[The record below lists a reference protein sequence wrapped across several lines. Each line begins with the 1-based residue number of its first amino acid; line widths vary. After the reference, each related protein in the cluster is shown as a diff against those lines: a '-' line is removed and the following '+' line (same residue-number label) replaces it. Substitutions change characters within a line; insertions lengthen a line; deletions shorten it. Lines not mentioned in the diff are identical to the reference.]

1 MSEGERRGPYDYTK
15 GSIGWGIFR
24 IAFPT
29 FGEQIIWRLDALAEL
44 FWVGR
49 LGPEYLAAMSLGF
62 LVILLIR
69 GVGFGIRVAGQAL
82 VAQRVGAGDNEGAA
96 LMVGQI
102 LSLLAMI
109 LAPIVILGIW
119 LSPRIIALF
128 TSDPRILQLGTGY
141 LRAGFAV
148 LFFIEGQLT
157 LAQIF
162 RGSGEPSFSVTGMIV
177 STAVSVAAMPLF
189 IFGAWG
195 IPALGLPGA
204 FLGTGLGKAAGT
216 IVLSRFI
223 TSGRSRLHLRRE
235 HLRPRRELL
244 IRIAGL
250 SWPVTV
256 QSLLE
261 RGANLVILRVLSIF
275 GAYALAAWGLGNRV
289 ILTVRI
295 PGMGIHSAVRTMV
308 GQNIG
313 AGLPERAQKSVWL
326 SLWAVAL
333 FVGATS
339 IALYF
344 AADAVVR
351 FFGMQGEAAR
361 IGAMCL
367 RFLSVGVPFDACRRV
382 LAGAFQGASNPK
394 PPMLAVAAARWGV
407 QIPGA
412 YLAGVVLGMGGA
424 GVWGAVSG
432 SQIFGSCV
440 MITLFWLGFWKR
452 RLHEVAASPRAVG
465 KTA

>member
-1 MSEGERRGPYDYTK
+1 
-15 GSIGWGIFR
+15 
-24 IAFPT
+24 
-29 FGEQIIWRLDALAEL
+29 
-44 FWVGR
+44 
-49 LGPEYLAAMSLGF
+49 
-62 LVILLIR
+62 
-69 GVGFGIRVAGQAL
+69 
-82 VAQRVGAGDNEGAA
+82 
-96 LMVGQI
+96 
-102 LSLLAMI
+102 
-109 LAPIVILGIW
+109 
-119 LSPRIIALF
+119 
-128 TSDPRILQLGTGY
+128 
-141 LRAGFAV
+141 
-148 LFFIEGQLT
+148 
-157 LAQIF
+157 
-162 RGSGEPSFSVTGMIV
+162 
-177 STAVSVAAMPLF
+177 
-189 IFGAWG
+189 
-195 IPALGLPGA
+195 
-204 FLGTGLGKAAGT
+204 
-216 IVLSRFI
+216 
-223 TSGRSRLHLRRE
+223 
-235 HLRPRRELL
+235 
-244 IRIAGL
+244 
-250 SWPVTV
+250 
-256 QSLLE
+256 
-261 RGANLVILRVLSIF
+261 
-275 GAYALAAWGLGNRV
+275 
-289 ILTVRI
+289 
-295 PGMGIHSAVRTMV
+295 MGIHSAVRTMV

-326 SLWAVAL
+326 GLWAVAL